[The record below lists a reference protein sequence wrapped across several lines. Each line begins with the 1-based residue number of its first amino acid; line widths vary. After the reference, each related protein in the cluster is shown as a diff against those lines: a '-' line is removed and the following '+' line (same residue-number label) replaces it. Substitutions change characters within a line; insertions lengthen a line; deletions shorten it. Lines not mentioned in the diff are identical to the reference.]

1 VRPLLLALLL
11 VCAAG
16 NCRAAQELVTVP
28 TRGGVT
34 ETYLLIRNPPSAT
47 PKVVVI
53 AFVGG
58 FGAIDLATLGGKGMP
73 LKFGPNTNFLIRVRN
88 DLVDADF
95 AEVVVDAPSDNLAQ
109 GMSDDFRLGPDH
121 LTDIRAVLGDVKKRF
136 PDAKVFLM
144 GTSRGTISKAALA
157 ATLGDTV
164 QGTILTTTVTN
175 RDKHGPGLST
185 FNFSSIKIP
194 VLLVHHRDDGCPMSP
209 YSNAERLSKSFP
221 LVSVSGGD
229 PAQSGPCDPQSP
241 HGFFGK
247 DAPVAQAM
255 KNWMLGREF
264 ARDIR

>member
-1 VRPLLLALLL
+1 MRPLLLALLL
-11 VCAAG
+11 VCAAA

-28 TRGGVT
+28 TRSAVT

-95 AEVVVDAPSDNLAQ
+95 AEVVVDAPSDKLAQ
-109 GMSDDFRLGPDH
+109 GMSDEFRLGPDH
-121 LTDIRAVLGDVKKRF
+121 LTDIRAVLADIKKRF
-136 PDAKVFLM
+136 PDAKIYLM
-144 GTSRGTISKAALA
+144 GTSRGTISAAALA
-157 ATLGDTV
+157 AKLGDTI
-164 QGTILTTTVTN
+164 QGVVLTSTVTN

-185 FNFSSIKIP
+185 FNFASIKIA

-209 YSNAERLSKSFP
+209 YYNAERLSESFP
-221 LVSVSGGD
+221 LISVSGGD
-229 PAQSGPCDPQSP
+229 PPQSGPCDPQAP

-264 ARDIR
+264 QRDIR